1 MSLSLAPPPQ
11 GADGEPGARGPQG
24 HFGAKGDE
32 GTRGFNGPPGPIGL
46 QVSWGW
52 RRGLRGGVTMALMT
66 AQPPTSPREVGTE
79 DWVGGPVGS
88 EGEGTGESNC
98 LGLCF
103 GWLGH
108 LSLCRVYPPVQGL
121 PGPSGEKGET
131 GDVGPMVSGTP
142 LMRCDPDRFLPHL
155 LVTPPSTRPHPSR
168 LLHWSHSSQHAVPAW
183 LPPSPNPPSSPP
195 CLPSSIHGP
204 AGPSHFLPVSCVLV
218 SLQGPPGPPG
228 PRGPAGPNGAD
239 VSALGP
245 LSLQIS
251 VDVPCLPFSRL

>member
-1 MSLSLAPPPQ
+1 
-11 GADGEPGARGPQG
+11 
-24 HFGAKGDE
+24 
-32 GTRGFNGPPGPIGL
+32 
-46 QVSWGW
+46 
-52 RRGLRGGVTMALMT
+52 MALMT

-155 LVTPPSTRPHPSR
+155 LVTPPSI
-168 LLHWSHSSQHAVPAW
+168 PAACCTGPTAPCTLFPPGC
-183 LPPSPNPPSSPP
+183 LPPQTPPAARLACPP
-195 CLPSSIHGP
+195 PFMG
-204 AGPSHFLPVSCVLV
+204 
-218 SLQGPPGPPG
+218 LQGPLT
-228 PRGPAGPNGAD
+228 
-239 VSALGP
+239 SF
-245 LSLQIS
+245 LSPVYLF
-251 VDVPCLPFSRL
+251 LSRDHRAPQDLEAQLDPTELM